1 MRKYTIYLIIA
12 LATTV
17 LAVTA
22 CASIG
27 EPDGGRYDEEPPYV
41 VRSTPANG
49 TVNFNRKKVN
59 ILFNEFVKL
68 TGANE
73 KVIISPPQLE
83 AANVRAEGKSVKVTL
98 YDSLQPN
105 TTYTIDFGDAIEDN
119 NEGNPMGFYT
129 FSFGTGDVIDTMQVG
144 GTVIQADNM
153 EPVKSILV
161 GLYRMDS
168 SFTDDTFRKAPLL
181 RISRTNG
188 NGQFSIKGVAPGRY
202 RAFALKDADGDFR
215 FSQKSEMIA
224 FDTAVVIP
232 WQKSDLRFDT
242 CWHDSI
248 HYDSIRVVPYIHYFP
263 DNLVLR
269 AFMEGGQDRHL
280 LKHEHPVSD
289 WFRLY
294 FTAPSNEL
302 PYIKGLNFDEK
313 CLVTEASEHRD
324 TITYWIT
331 DTALTHR
338 TDTLEMT
345 VRFLD
350 TDTLGNLAYKTD
362 TLTMVSRKTWA
373 QAKEEREKSIEKWNK
388 ERAKRERKS
397 KVPLPAER
405 NPFET
410 DFLDVRLKPTGMLDP
425 NRNVFVETTQPIL
438 NVDSAKVHLYTVR
451 DSDLTPE
458 PFLFLPTK
466 NNSRSYTMYAE
477 WKPGEKYC
485 IILDSMAIR
494 GVMGT
499 ETKHV
504 KNTFSVQDLDQYG
517 ALFVKVISPDTGAVV
532 QLLGKDD
539 KVVCQQRVARDG
551 TADFYYMRP
560 DTYYMRCYID
570 ANGNNVWDTGDYAQ
584 GRQPEMVYYFPK
596 PLVVRAKW
604 DIEQAWELNGIGA
617 LSQKPSELIRQ
628 KADQQKKPR
637 DLNKERDREMQR
649 RRNRGEK

>member
-1 MRKYTIYLIIA
+1 MRRYTIYLIIA
-12 LATTV
+12 LAATITV
-17 LAVTA
+17 VAS

-41 VRSTPANG
+41 VRSSPANG
-49 TVNFNRKKVN
+49 TVNFNKKKVS

-68 TGANE
+68 TNANE

-83 AANVRAEGKSVKVTL
+83 AANVRADGKSVKVTL
-98 YDSLQPN
+98 YDSLQSN

-129 FSFGTGDVIDTMQVG
+129 FSFSTGDAIDTMQVG

-168 SFTDDTFRKAPLL
+168 TFSDSTFRDSPLL

-202 RAFALKDADGDFR
+202 RAFALKDADGDYR

-224 FDTAVVIP
+224 FDTTVVIP
-232 WQKSDLRFDT
+232 WQKQDLRFDT

-263 DNLVLR
+263 DNLILR
-269 AFMEGGQDRHL
+269 AFLEGGQDRHL
-280 LKHEHPVSD
+280 LKKERPEPD

-294 FTAPSNEL
+294 FTAPSTEL
-302 PYIKGLNFDEK
+302 PFIRGLNFDEK
-313 CLVTEASEHRD
+313 CLVTEASEHND
-324 TITYWIT
+324 TITYWVT

-345 VRFLD
+345 VKFLD
-350 TDTLGNLAYKTD
+350 TDSLGNLSYKTD
-362 TLTMVSRKTWA
+362 TLTMVSRKTWS
-373 QAKEEREKSIEKWNK
+373 QVKEERDKNVAKWYK

-405 NPFET
+405 NPYET
-410 DFLDVRLKPTGMLDP
+410 EILDVRTKPTGMLDP
-425 NRNVFVETTQPIL
+425 NRNVYVETVQPIQY
-438 NVDSAKVHLYTVR
+438 VDSTKVHLYSVR

-458 PFLFLPTK
+458 PFLLLPTR
-466 NNSRSYTMYAE
+466 NNARSYTMYAE

-485 IILDSMAIR
+485 IVLDSMAIR
-494 GVMGT
+494 SVMGT
-499 ETKHV
+499 GTKHL
-504 KNTFSVQDLDQYG
+504 KNTFTVQDMDQYG

-539 KVVCQQRVARDG
+539 KVVCQQRVAGDG
-551 TADFYYMRP
+551 SADFFYLKP
-560 DTYYMRCYID
+560 ETYYMRCYID
-570 ANGNNVWDTGDYAQ
+570 ANGNNVWDTGDYAH
-584 GRQPEMVYYFPK
+584 GLQPEMVYYFPK
-596 PLVVRAKW
+596 PLAVRAKW
-604 DIEQAWELNGIGA
+604 DIEQAWDLNGIEA
-617 LSQKPSELIRQ
+617 MRQKPSELIRQ
-628 KADQQKKPR
+628 KADQQMKSR

-649 RRNRGEK
+649 RKSRGEE